1 MSVTHDAG
9 SELIHFS
16 EEFQYMLDEYFQVQ
30 CRYQAAIRQVQT
42 KLEILNLEFETKHR
56 RNPIHHMEN
65 RMKTLQSITEKLH
78 RKNMEVSMTSAVE
91 NLYDI
96 AGIRVVCS
104 YIQDVFQIADLLE
117 EQDDINV
124 IRVNDYIHHPKPN
137 GYRSLH
143 LVIEVPVFLAEGRVL
158 VPVEVQ
164 IRTIAMDFWASLEHN
179 LRYKADGIVPHDIA
193 DELLRTAQDISAID
207 ERMQSIHDRMS
218 QLDLKTPRQ
227 LSLFDDN

>member
-1 MSVTHDAG
+1 
-9 SELIHFS
+9 
-16 EEFQYMLDEYFQVQ
+16 MLDEYFNIQ

-78 RKNMEVSMTSAVE
+78 RKKMEVSMASAVE

-96 AGIRVVCS
+96 AGVRVVCS
-104 YIQDVFQIADLLE
+104 YIQDVFEVAKLLS
-117 EQDDINV
+117 EQDDISV
-124 IRVNDYIHHPKPN
+124 IRVNDYIHHPKVN

-143 LVIEVPVFLAEGRVL
+143 LVIEVPVFLAEGRTL

-179 LRYKADGIVPHDIA
+179 LRYKADGIVPHDIS
-193 DELLRTAQDISAID
+193 DELRKTADDISAID
-207 ERMQSIHDRMS
+207 ERMQSIHDRMAK
-218 QLDLKTPRQ
+218 LDLKTPRQ
-227 LSLFDDN
+227 LSLFDET